1 MPYSII
7 LTEEAILDIDQAVK
21 YYNGISFSPGFEF
34 VDHVAIAVKQGELD
48 AQVLKYKALG
58 FTELHREEVYGKHQV
73 REVLLQIGAGP
84 NLIQLLEPMSPESPV
99 AKQIEKSGG
108 RGGFAHLAF
117 RVKDINVAYAAMK
130 EMVAYRDARG
140 KKLPVLEWKYVI
152 FNWNDHPQ
160 TIQRAIEMAKEIG
173 VDIISFWPTH
183 NPFYGS
189 SWRWHLGQFNK
200 VGVPCWKG
208 REVILRPEN
217 IPTNCLH

>member
-1 MPYSII
+1 MVNELI
-7 LTEEAILDIDQAVK
+7 AA
-21 YYNGISFSPGFEF
+21 GFEF

-130 EMVAYRDARG
+130 EKGFNLTQEPGPGSRG
-140 KKLPVLEWKYVI
+140 TMI
-152 FNWNDHPQ
+152 FFVHPKDFSYL
-160 TIQRAIEMAKEIG
+160 IEVVQEGTPHA
-173 VDIISFWPTH
+173 
-183 NPFYGS
+183 
-189 SWRWHLGQFNK
+189 
-200 VGVPCWKG
+200 
-208 REVILRPEN
+208 
-217 IPTNCLH
+217 